1 MKDLPRPDMPSLWQF
16 AVANMKALPA
26 VAIPSLNFTG
36 IYGGYTTI
44 AEAGGLAALLSML
57 AAPIVYRGCTIR
69 ELLPITAV
77 AMRRSA
83 SIKII
88 VVAALLFGHWLT
100 ETRMPAKLVE
110 FVISTELNAW
120 QFLLFMNLAMLVLGT
135 ILEGLLI
142 VLITAPLVI
151 PLFRQF
157 GIDPVHYAIIEVI
170 NIELAMLAPPVGL
183 NFFELSGVS
192 KAPVSEVTRG
202 VLPFLAL
209 MLLPL
214 GLVAF
219 IPELSLTLPSLF
231 FD

>member
-1 MKDLPRPDMPSLWQF
+1 M
-16 AVANMKALPA
+16 
-26 VAIPSLNFTG
+26 
-36 IYGGYTTI
+36 
-44 AEAGGLAALLSML
+44 LAAL
-57 AAPIVYRGCTIR
+57 IVCRGCTIR
-69 ELLPITAV
+69 KLLPITAV

-110 FVISTELNAW
+110 LVISTELKAW

-135 ILEGLLI
+135 ILEGLSI
-142 VLITAPLVI
+142 VLITVPLI
-151 PLFRQF
+151 TPLFRQF
-157 GIDPVHYAIIEVI
+157 GIDPVHYAIIVVI
-170 NIELAMLAPPVGL
+170 DIELAMLAPPVGL
-183 NFFELSGVS
+183 NLFELSGVS
-192 KAPVSEVTRG
+192 EAPVSEVIRG
-202 VLPFLAL
+202 VLPFLEL